1 MSEKH
6 TKGRLRTSDCG
17 EWSASHDGIGTS
29 CYEGIKDES
38 GSVVALVV
46 AHDEAWFSN
55 PDTGPTARRLVACWN
70 AFEGEATERIEA
82 GTSRNTAIAALRYLS
97 ERDELLSAL
106 KEARRWIGDGECA
119 DGIPREFWTPE
130 YIKAVDGT
138 DAAIAK
144 AGGAA

>member
-1 MSEKH
+1 MSAQH
-6 TKGRLRTSDCG
+6 TQGRLKVQHPYAG
-17 EWSASHDGIGTS
+17 ERGW
-29 CYEGIKDES
+29 E
-38 GSVVALVV
+38 VAFEPGLEQVCQNV
-46 AHDEAWFSN
+46 SEDN
-55 PDTGPTARRLVACWN
+55 ARRLVACWN